1 MTDEK
6 FLFFQDSREKSL
18 VARSSHNRRT
28 HNGKGGCHLPSDFM
42 TNKELK
48 AMNGEIETYR
58 TNTPLL
64 WKEFKS
70 MPEDLQ
76 RQYIRDLQLK
86 YGATASDIGKM
97 FGVCGQ
103 SVLNAMKRL
112 GVASFACGARMSE
125 NEKKRWRDF
134 VGGAE
139 TEEVS
144 SCEEQVT
151 AEEETAVEEI
161 AERMELDCFTA
172 CVTGRYSPEAML
184 AILGTMPI
192 PDGKCTIRIEVTK
205 A

>member
-6 FLFFQDSREKSL
+6 YLFLQDSREKAFT
-18 VARSSHNRRT
+18 ARGSHNRRT
-28 HNGKGGCHLPSDFM
+28 HNGKGGCRLPSDFM

-48 AMNGEIETYR
+48 AMNGEIQISRLNYPIE
-58 TNTPLL
+58 
-64 WKEFKS
+64 WAEFKV
-70 MPEDLQ
+70 MPDDLQ

-86 YGATASDIGKM
+86 YGATASDLGKM

-103 SVLNAMKRL
+103 SVLNAMCRL
-112 GVASFACGARMSE
+112 GIVSSKKGTRMTAR
-125 NEKKRWRDF
+125 EKARWEDF
-134 VGGAE
+134 LDSAE
-139 TEEVS
+139 TEEAS
-144 SCEEQVT
+144 SGEEQVT
-151 AEEETAVEEI
+151 AEEKTAVEEI

-184 AILGTMPI
+184 SILGTMPI